1 MEITAVGLDI
11 AKSVFQVHAA
21 DGHGKVVARKKL
33 KRAQVLEYFATLPPC
48 LVGMEAC
55 GGAHYWARK
64 LQELGHTVRLI
75 PPQYVKAYVK
85 TNKNDAIDAEA
96 IWEAL
101 TRPNMRFAAIK
112 SVEQQALLA
121 LHRARSGLMKSR
133 VAQANQ
139 IRGLLAEFGIVVPQG
154 IRKVFSEVPWLI
166 DEKAENELP
175 LQVRTLMQRLLE
187 HLKELDGQ
195 VQELEQQ
202 IQLWHRQS
210 PASRRIEAIPGI
222 GVLSASAF
230 VATLGD
236 ASSFQDGRQ
245 VSAWMGIVPRQRSSG
260 GKQQLLGISKHGD
273 SYLRTLFIHGARSVV
288 KSAMRQQSA
297 ADPRLRWVV
306 ELVKRRG
313 VNVAAVALANKN
325 ARTAW
330 ALLAHDREFRADY
343 AGA

>member
-1 MEITAVGLDI
+1 MEITAVGFDI
-11 AKSVFQVHAA
+11 AKNIFQVHGA
-21 DGHGKVVARKKL
+21 DARGKVVSRKKL
-33 KRAQVLEYFATLPPC
+33 KRSQVLEYFAALPPC

-55 GGAHYWARK
+55 GGAHHWARK
-64 LQELGHTVRLI
+64 LQQLGHTVKLI

-112 SVEQQALLA
+112 SVEQQTVLS

-154 IRKVFSEVPWLI
+154 VSNVFKEVPRLVDEAAEADLPQPMRQLI
-166 DEKAENELP
+166 
-175 LQVRTLMQRLLE
+175 QRLMD
-187 HLKELDGQ
+187 HLR
-195 VQELEQQ
+195 ELERQVGELEVQ
-202 IQLWHRQS
+202 IQHWHRLS
-210 PASRRIEAIPGI
+210 AASKRIEAVPGI

-230 VATLGD
+230 IATVGD
-236 ASSFQDGRQ
+236 PKNFQDGRQ
-245 VSAWMGIVPRQRSSG
+245 VSAWMGLVPRQRSSG
-260 GKQQLLGISKHGD
+260 GKQQLLGISKHGEV
-273 SYLRTLFIHGARSVV
+273 YLRTLFIHGARSVV
-288 KSAMRQQSA
+288 KAAMKKA
-297 ADPRLRWVV
+297 NPDERWRWLL

-313 VNVAAVALANKN
+313 INIAAVALANKN
-325 ARTAW
+325 ARIAW

>member
-1 MEITAVGLDI
+1 MEITAVGFDI
-11 AKSVFQVHAA
+11 AKNVFQVHAA
-21 DGHGKVVARKKL
+21 DARGKVVSRKKL
-33 KRAQVLEYFATLPPC
+33 RRSQVLEYFAALPPC

-55 GGAHYWARK
+55 GGSHHWARK
-64 LQELGHTVRLI
+64 LQQLGHTVRLI

-112 SVEQQALLA
+112 SVEQQTVLS
-121 LHRARSGLMKSR
+121 LHRARSGLMKAR

-154 IRKVFSEVPWLI
+154 IRNVFKEVPRLV
-166 DEKAENELP
+166 DEAAQADLP
-175 LQVRTLMQRLLE
+175 QPMRQLMQRLME
-187 HLKELDGQ
+187 HLR
-195 VQELEQQ
+195 ELERQVGELEVQ
-202 IQLWHRQS
+202 ILHWHRLS
-210 PASRRIEAIPGI
+210 SASKRIEAVPGI
-222 GVLSASAF
+222 GPLSASAF
-230 VATLGD
+230 IATVGD
-236 ASSFQDGRQ
+236 PKNFRDGRQ
-245 VSAWMGIVPRQRSSG
+245 VSAWMGVVPRQRSSG
-260 GKQQLLGISKHGD
+260 GRQQLLGISKHGEV
-273 SYLRTLFIHGARSVV
+273 YLRTLFIHGARSVV
-288 KSAMRQQSA
+288 KAVMKKPHP
-297 ADPRLRWVV
+297 DERWRWLL

-313 VNVAAVALANKN
+313 INIAAVALANKN